1 MICLQSGIIM
11 VVSNT
16 FRCKDPVQRIEQ
28 SALGTVFLCTYGGS
42 KHSND
47 GCRRTY
53 LSQRDLNAHIQ
64 HRHLKA
70 EGRSLDQP
78 GAKASGAAQMQ
89 RQPLP
94 QPVPKQT
101 VSPASAQ
108 ALLEQFTAAV
118 RQAHAAQAAQTA
130 QALREV
136 QAQAAHA
143 AQAVSAARSTTEE
156 AYQRTKDIS
165 HMTASAAVSSASM
178 GLPHQMLHQ
187 TAPHQSH
194 ATPYGQSGMPPV
206 QSSSLPP
213 ASLGL
218 GQQSSAH
225 DNYSSSIPVMT
236 GGRTN
241 VTNLITVPIQDND
254 YGRKPDQHPPQQ
266 PGFPVPGSM
275 PPPMGFPPPPM
286 GALPPRYPPSSMPPG
301 MHQPPPG
308 IPPPFSSQS
317 VPGAPMAPPIYS
329 GSRPPPHSLPPG
341 APPMGPGSAGPPP
354 MGGAP
359 GQGPH
364 GRPAGMMPPPG
375 APSRFPPPGGQPPR
389 APWPGGPPPRGPPGP
404 GGPRGPAAGLPPP
417 RPPQR
422 ADYNYY

>member
-1 MICLQSGIIM
+1 MNC
-11 VVSNT
+11 

-70 EGRSLDQP
+70 EGRSLEQTGP
-78 GAKASGAAQMQ
+78 KAPAAPMH
-89 RQPLP
+89 RQPQP
-94 QPVPKQT
+94 QPKQT

-136 QAQAAHA
+136 QAQAAQA
-143 AQAVSAARSTTEE
+143 AQVSASRTSQDDP
-156 AYQRTKDIS
+156 YQRSKDIS
-165 HMTASAAVSSASM
+165 RMSQSAAVSSAPL
-178 GLPHQMLHQ
+178 GLPHQMMHQ
-187 TAPHQSH
+187 TAPPQSH
-194 ATPYGQSGMPPV
+194 ATPYGQTSMPPV
-206 QSSSLPP
+206 HQSSLPP
-213 ASLGL
+213 ASPSLAQ
-218 GQQSSAH
+218 QQSSAH
-225 DNYSSSIPVMT
+225 DNYPSNIPVMT

-254 YGRKPDQHPPQQ
+254 YGRKQEQHPPPQQ
-266 PGFPVPGSM
+266 SGFPVHPSPGNM
-275 PPPMGFPPPPM
+275 PPPMNFPPPSM
-286 GALPPRYPPSSMPPG
+286 GQMPPRYPGGSMPPG

-317 VPGAPMAPPIYS
+317 IPGAPMTNPIYS
-329 GSRPPPHSLPPG
+329 GSRLPPHSMPPG
-341 APPMGPGSAGPPP
+341 APPLGPGSAARQGPPR
-354 MGGAP
+354 MS
-359 GQGPH
+359 
-364 GRPAGMMPPPG
+364 MPPPG
-375 APSRFPPPGGQPPR
+375 APSRYPPPGGQPR

>member
-1 MICLQSGIIM
+1 MGLCRLLTVI
-11 VVSNT
+11 SNT

-254 YGRKPDQHPPQQ
+254 YGRKPDQQHPPQQ

-275 PPPMGFPPPPM
+275 PPPMGFPPPPI
-286 GALPPRYPPSSMPPG
+286 GAMPPRYPPSSMPPG